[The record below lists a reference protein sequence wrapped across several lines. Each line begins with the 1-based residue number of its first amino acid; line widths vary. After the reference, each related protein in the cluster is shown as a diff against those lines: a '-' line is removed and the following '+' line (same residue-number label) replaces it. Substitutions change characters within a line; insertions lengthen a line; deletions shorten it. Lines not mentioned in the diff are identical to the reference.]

1 MCTGIVETAEV
12 SGSGKGPHGWFKLEQ
27 VNVSYDHPTDA
38 QLDHAVNIDF
48 VNEKEGPSA
57 RVAVELS
64 PESAR
69 KLVDIILTTLSRRD
83 PGAVRTCSFSLRFLL
98 VSGLAQTALL
108 GSEKRRNAKQSR
120 HRNNQLS
127 DPPLP

>member
-12 SGSGKGPHGWFKLEQ
+12 SGSGKGPRGWFKLEH

-38 QLDHAVNIDF
+38 QLENALNIDF
-48 VNEKEGPSA
+48 VNHKEGPSA

-69 KLVDIILTTLSRRD
+69 KLVDIILTTLSRKD
-83 PGAVRTCSFSLRFLL
+83 KATVRTR
-98 VSGLAQTALL
+98 TI
-108 GSEKRRNAKQSR
+108 
-120 HRNNQLS
+120 
-127 DPPLP
+127 